1 MEMQMT
7 KYYDIGL
14 NLFTRSF
21 PHPECIME
29 GAEKAGVTCI
39 LTGSEAEENEL
50 VHSFVQTHHA
60 YGVCGIHPHAAD
72 DATERDVARIKE
84 ILTTNDK
91 IVAVGETGLDYDRM
105 YSKKEHQ
112 LHFFKELIEVAE
124 EMQKPMFLHQRDAV
138 DDFIRCFTGHEALC
152 PQSVVHCFTDG
163 RDVLQ
168 RLLDM
173 GFLYRHYRLDL

>member
-1 MEMQMT
+1 MNEPNERNGNADDEVLRHRTQLIYAVFSPSGMHH
-7 KYYDIGL
+7 G
-14 NLFTRSF
+14 R
-21 PHPECIME
+21 
-29 GAEKAGVTCI
+29 GRKAGVTCI

-112 LHFFKELIEVAE
+112 LHFSRNSSKW
-124 EMQKPMFLHQRDAV
+124 QKKCKTHVPAPARRRRRFHPV
-138 DDFIRCFTGHEALC
+138 F
-152 PQSVVHCFTDG
+152 
-163 RDVLQ
+163 
-168 RLLDM
+168 
-173 GFLYRHYRLDL
+173 YRP